1 VSSGSG
7 LINWTVA
14 APPHA
19 LSVQLPDLSALP
31 QGDLLPGAL
40 DVVASL
46 AGMDDFD
53 YAKLDLRALRRAS
66 WSAYA
71 IDIAASQYER

>member
-1 VSSGSG
+1 

-14 APPHA
+14 APPDV

-31 QGDLLPGAL
+31 QGDLLPGAV

-53 YAKLDLRALRRAS
+53 YAKLDLLALRRAS
-66 WSAYA
+66 WQAYA
-71 IDIAASQYER
+71 LDIASSQYER